1 MRAGRIRVLIAGNIY
16 VKRALVRR
24 FLEDDGY
31 EVVAEALTRSDIMA
45 AIGRGSPDAIVLDDE
60 LLEDATIGRIRRS
73 APDAKVVVFTSTPPA
88 APGTIVGADAY
99 LEKGVGLA
107 ALTAVLGRL
116 FQPDHAPSALVG
128 AGVAAAGASMMTETA
143 GAEATTAGNGGR
155 GASRAPGTGGGA
167 PARLTAIATGAIL
180 IVVGLVAMITTGGNG
195 TVPAPADTTD
205 QTGGTVIA
213 EPAEQTELDDAYAAL
228 DRLIAAVEAGNYVLA
243 TVEGQALIDA
253 REAAFAAGFTTS
265 GLDAEVTARLEVVVV
280 AIPAGAALSLQQI
293 LGDLYPVLE
302 DESEPGG
309 GSDVV
314 FDTTVA
320 TGGSSS
326 GGGTTDGGSGGS
338 GGGGGGEAGGST
350 TTLGPGDGRAWGQS
364 HKETKGEGGPPS
376 WANGPPPWSNG
387 HHNKDK

>member
-1 MRAGRIRVLIAGNIY
+1 MKAGRIRVLIAGNIY

-31 EVVAEALTRSDIMA
+31 EVVAESLTRSDILP
-45 AIGRGSPDAIVLDDE
+45 AIGRGSPDAIVVDDE
-60 LLEDATIGRIRRS
+60 LLEDGTIGRIRRS

-88 APGTIVGADAY
+88 APGAIVGADGY

-107 ALTAVLGRL
+107 ALTALLGRL
-116 FQPDHAPSALVG
+116 FEPDHAPIALVG
-128 AGVAAAGASMMTETA
+128 AGVAAKGASMMTETT
-143 GAEATTAGNGGR
+143 GVETTTAGNNGR
-155 GASRAPGTGGGA
+155 SASRTPGTGGAA
-167 PARLTAIATGAIL
+167 PARLTAIAGGAIL
-180 IVVGLVAMITTGGNG
+180 IVVGLIAMITTGGSG
-195 TVPAPADTTD
+195 TEPAPTDRTD

-213 EPAEQTELDDAYAAL
+213 EPAKETELDAAYAAL
-228 DRLIAAVEAGNYVLA
+228 DRLIAAVEGGNYVLA

-253 REAAFAAGFTTS
+253 REDALAAGFTTS

-314 FDTTVA
+314 LDNTV
-320 TGGSSS
+320 TDGSSTS
-326 GGGTTDGGSGGS
+326 GDDGTTAGSS
-338 GGGGGGEAGGST
+338 GGGGGGGGGGDT
-350 TTLGPGDGRAWGQS
+350 VTLGPGDGREWGQW
-364 HKETKGEGGPPS
+364 HKETKGVG
-376 WANGPPPWSNG
+376 GPPPWSNG
-387 HHNKDK
+387 HHNKAAK